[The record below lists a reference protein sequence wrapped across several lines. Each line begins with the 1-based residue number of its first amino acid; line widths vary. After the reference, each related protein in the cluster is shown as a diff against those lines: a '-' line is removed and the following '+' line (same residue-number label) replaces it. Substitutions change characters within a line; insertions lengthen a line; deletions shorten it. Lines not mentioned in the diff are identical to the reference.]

1 MIDGGRLRRRPTGPT
16 RRPRPPATV
25 RPPHRRR
32 DAAARPTSGRART
45 GTSARSL
52 ARRGTPT
59 ARFGR
64 VLDAR
69 DRTATTT
76 RSGGTPVG
84 RDRTRPR
91 ARAGSPRRRLISLLV
106 VATLLFLALGGRLA
120 DLQTIRPDRYLE
132 RAAAQT
138 VRTQTLPAD
147 RGTIYDRNGAELAVS
162 LPVTTI
168 YTDPRL
174 VEDPA
179 ATAAQLA
186 PILGVDAAVLEEKLS
201 ADNAFQYLARH
212 VSDEVAEEVERLELP
227 GVFFLEEP
235 KRFRPSGDVAR
246 SLIGP
251 TDVDNKGLGGI
262 ELQYD
267 EVLTGTPGHLT
278 LEQDPNGR
286 TIPVGQHELVPAVKG
301 DDVVLTLDRA
311 LQYEAERMML
321 AQVEELGARGGIAVV
336 SDPRTGEI
344 LAMVNVDRDE
354 ETDEVRLSGN
364 NMALTTVYEPGSVMK
379 AVTWSAGFQEGEV
392 DPDVCVNAPDSLTIA
407 DKTFTEYKPHGGG
420 CLLPAAAIAA
430 SSNTASINVGLRLG
444 AARLH
449 HWFKQFGLGEPTE
462 LGFPNELSGV
472 VRPLDEWWSTSLG
485 SMSIGQGISV
495 TPLQML
501 LVYNTIANHG
511 LFVPPKLVRSTIDAD
526 GVEHL
531 TPVDESRPVIDPQT
545 AATMT
550 EMLRGVVDHGT
561 AEAAAIP
568 GYSACGKTGTAL
580 KPFPG
585 GYLGPDGAKH
595 YIGTFVG
602 FLPCEDPQLSII
614 VVIDDPSSSAYTGG
628 AISAPVFAELA
639 AFAVRHFEIRPSEPA
654 APAVRADG
662 RVQARPAGAPPPPD
676 PDEAVA
682 DTTTVASS
690 PPPDD

>member
-1 MIDGGRLRRRPTGPT
+1 MLLG
-16 RRPRPPATV
+16 V
-25 RPPHRRR
+25 
-32 DAAARPTSGRART
+32 AA
-45 GTSARSL
+45 
-52 ARRGTPT
+52 
-59 ARFGR
+59 F
-64 VLDAR
+64 
-69 DRTATTT
+69 
-76 RSGGTPVG
+76 
-84 RDRTRPR
+84 
-91 ARAGSPRRRLISLLV
+91 
-106 VATLLFLALGGRLA
+106 LFLALGGRLV
-120 DLQTIRPDRYLE
+120 DLQTIRSDRYVEL
-132 RAAAQT
+132 AARQT

-147 RGTIYDRNGAELAVS
+147 RGAIYDRNGAELAVS
-162 LPVTTI
+162 IPVNTI

-179 ATAAQLA
+179 ATAARLA
-186 PILGVDAAVLEEKLS
+186 PVVGVDATTLEQKLS

-212 VSDEVAEEVERLELP
+212 VTDDVAAEVRELELP
-227 GVFFLEEP
+227 GVYFLEEP
-235 KRFRPSGDVAR
+235 KRFLPSGDVAR
-246 SLIGP
+246 SLVGQ
-251 TDVDNKGLGGI
+251 TDIDNKGLGGL

-267 EVLTGTPGHLT
+267 DVLTGTPGELT

-301 DDVVLTLDRA
+301 DDLVLTIDRS
-311 LQYEAERMML
+311 LQYEAEKMML
-321 AQVEELGARGGIAVV
+321 AQVEELGAQGGTAVV

-344 LAMVNVDRDE
+344 LAMVNVGRDG
-354 ETDEVRLSGN
+354 ETDEVELSGN

-379 AVTWSAGFQEGEV
+379 AVTWSAGFQEGEIQT
-392 DPDVCVNAPDSLTIA
+392 DVCVNAPDALQIA

-420 CLLPAAAIAA
+420 CLLPADAIAA

-444 AARLH
+444 ESRLH
-449 HWFKQFGLGEPTE
+449 HWFKMFGLGEPTN

-501 LVYNTIANHG
+501 LVYNTIANGG
-511 LFVPPKLVRSTIDAD
+511 LFVPPKLVHSTIDAD

-531 TPVDESRPVIDPQT
+531 TAVDESRPVLDPQT

-561 AEAAAIP
+561 AEAAAIS
-568 GYSACGKTGTAL
+568 GYSSCGKTGTAL

-585 GYLGPDGAKH
+585 GYLGPDGVKH

-628 AISAPVFAELA
+628 AISAPVFAELSD
-639 AFAVRHFEIRPSEPA
+639 FAVRHFEIRPSA
-654 APAVRADG
+654 ADSTDGGDVPGGG
-662 RVQARPAGAPPPPD
+662 RVRARPAGSPPSPQPGDASAATSTTVVTTPPPED
-676 PDEAVA
+676 
-682 DTTTVASS
+682 
-690 PPPDD
+690 